1 MDCRRILALALLA
14 TGCASPRLASAP
26 PGSYLVV
33 LDKSDATLRMIEPN
47 SGHVRELV
55 STGVGPHEGAAARDG
70 SLVVVCD
77 YGDKTPGH
85 TLTVFDPFER
95 RVTATIDLAPHT
107 RPHGIAFLDQ
117 RSTVLVTS
125 ETSKALLEVDLR
137 SRKVTRVIP
146 TQAETTHMLAVTPDR
161 KRAFSANIQG
171 GSISAIDLS
180 NGQLL
185 QVIPT
190 GKEPEAIAVSPDG
203 NEVWVGHNAD
213 DKIVVLDTHTLEKKA
228 EIACGKTPIRIAFVP
243 NGKLALASCARSND
257 LALIDTAKR
266 AIVTR
271 IALPPR
277 ALTAEEQ
284 ALPEEQ
290 RAAAASAIP
299 VGVLCEPD
307 GKWAFVACMN
317 QDRVAVIDLAKLEL
331 KCFLATG
338 KQPDGMT
345 WLYRREGYAHPPA
358 LP

>member
-1 MDCRRILALALLA
+1 MRRTLLLA
-14 TGCASPRLASAP
+14 TLLLAACNSNRIASSP

-33 LDKSDATLRMIEPN
+33 LDKTDATLRMIEPN
-47 SGHVRELV
+47 SGHVRDLV
-55 STGVGPHEGAAARDG
+55 PTGTGPHEGAAAPDG

-77 YGDKTPGH
+77 YGDRTPGH
-85 TLTVFDPFER
+85 TLTVFDPFAR
-95 RVTATIDLAPHT
+95 HVVATIDLAPHT

-171 GSISAIDLS
+171 GSISVIDLED
-180 NGQLL
+180 GKLL

-213 DKIVVLDTHTLEKKA
+213 DKITVIDAHTLATKA

-243 NGKLALASCARSND
+243 NGTLALASCARSGEI
-257 LALIDTAKR
+257 AVIDAASRTERKR
-266 AIVTR
+266 IT
-271 IALPPR
+271 LPKKSLSP
-277 ALTAEEQ
+277 EEQ
-284 ALPEEQ
+284 ALPPEQ
-290 RAAAASAIP
+290 REMAANPIP

-307 GKWAFVACMN
+307 GKFAFVACMSL
-317 QDRVAVIDLAKLEL
+317 DEIAVVDLETLEVTA
-331 KCFLATG
+331 FLPTG

-345 WLYRREGYAHPPA
+345 WLYRREGYGRGAR
-358 LP
+358 